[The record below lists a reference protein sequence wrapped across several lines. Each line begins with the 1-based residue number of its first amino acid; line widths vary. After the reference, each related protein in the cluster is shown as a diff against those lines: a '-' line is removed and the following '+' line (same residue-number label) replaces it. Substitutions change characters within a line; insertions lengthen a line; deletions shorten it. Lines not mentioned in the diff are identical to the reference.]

1 MAKVFRSAILDRS
14 ENFKAEILATKKLE
28 AAFKKDDDTVIYLR
42 PGVRYSP
49 LLGRTIEPDIVVF
62 KKGIGTVIF
71 EVKAWDGNLLR
82 KCRVEKGFL
91 QCGDKKFIPPLV
103 ELKAFIN
110 ALLDKAGPP
119 IGGLLFFP
127 FLSIKDYK
135 ALPLSIRE
143 LIPEELTVFEDD
155 FLKAKKEMIRRKFFA
170 VLAPFTNRIPEEEIK
185 KNQEKLKRILFP
197 DVNIP
202 NVEASLDEMQES
214 FLFSLKKGYRVV
226 RGGPGSGK
234 TVTLIGKA
242 IQSVLE
248 DILENR
254 QRKIVFLTFGKSLV
268 EKVKSDIRYLLSQH
282 GLEEYEDR
290 IEVYT
295 LHAYAGKIFNAIHP
309 NKKVEDTLEAILNE
323 EIPEEFKPDILL
335 VDETQDLKL
344 EWFQFIKKLY
354 KEEETILAFGVD
366 ETQRIYPDTEWKWK
380 DTPFPVTG
388 KKVKVLDK
396 IYRTPAKFIRLG
408 IEFLKKDPKLIKDL
422 KELRKEQGSN
432 WIDSFEARDIKCK
445 VKLYSPKEPY
455 LFVRKLVK
463 DLLTRYKPD
472 EILILTPHDDKR
484 LKRFLQKEFGKVN
497 ENSHFERG
505 KINVITYYRSKG
517 LEAEAVIILEF
528 DKLFN
533 LKLRDNVSENRRLR
547 RLGFVALTRAKKE
560 LFILGKE
567 EGAFNEVKEI
577 LNEID
582 F

>member
-1 MAKVFRSAILDRS
+1 MAKVFRSPILDKS
-14 ENFKAEILATKKLE
+14 ENFKAEVLATKKLE
-28 AAFKKDDDTVIYLR
+28 AAFKEDEDTIIYLR

-71 EVKAWDGNLLR
+71 EVKAWDGDFLR
-82 KCRVEKGFL
+82 KCQIKNGFL
-91 QCGDKKFIPPLV
+91 QCGNKKFIPPLV
-103 ELKAFIN
+103 ELKTFIN

-127 FLSIKDYK
+127 FLSKKEYNLLPQSIK
-135 ALPLSIRE
+135 E
-143 LIPEELTVFEDD
+143 LIPEDLTVFEDD
-155 FLKAKKEMIRRKFFA
+155 FLKANKEMIRRKFFA
-170 VLAPFTNRIPEEEIK
+170 AIAPFANRIPEKEIE
-185 KNQEKLKRILFP
+185 KNQEKLRRVLFP

-214 FLFSLKKGYRVV
+214 FLFSLKKGFRVV

-248 DILENR
+248 DILDGK

-268 EKVKSDIRYLLSQH
+268 EKVKNDIRYLLFKH
-282 GLEEYEDR
+282 GLEDYKSR

-295 LHAYAGKIFNAIHP
+295 LHAYAGKIFNALYP
-309 NKKVEDTLEAILNE
+309 NKKVKDTLEAILKE

-380 DTPFPVTG
+380 DTPFPAKG
-388 KKVKVLDK
+388 RRVKVLDK
-396 IYRTPAKFIRLG
+396 IYRTPAKFIKLG
-408 IEFLKKDPKLIKDL
+408 VEFLKKDPKLINDL
-422 KELRKEQGSN
+422 KELRKEQGNS

-445 VKLYSPKEPY
+445 VKLYSPKEPFT
-455 LFVRKLVK
+455 FVRKLIK

-472 EILILTPHDDKR
+472 EILILTPYEDKK
-484 LKRFLQKEFGKVN
+484 LKNFLQKEFGNIN
-497 ENSHFERG
+497 ENSHFEKG
-505 KINVITYYRSKG
+505 KINVITYYKSKG
-517 LEAEAVIILEF
+517 LEADAVIVLNF

-533 LKLRDNVSENRRLR
+533 LKLNDRVSEERRLR
-547 RLGFVALTRAKKE
+547 RLGFVVLTRAKKE

-567 EGAFNEVKEI
+567 IGAFKEVKEI

-582 F
+582 S